1 VYLHSGGKHTVQ
13 VYGPADHALVGE
25 QGFRKY
31 LYFHNLPY
39 PPQTALRYGV
49 EYPPHVL
56 YSLSF
61 PTGAFS
67 HFPTVCLP
75 SLSQYEESN
84 LGHFLTKEVL
94 CRLTILAG
102 AGLYLGYLPATAREA
117 LPPCWMYLTNPRPRC
132 EPPDRIELSSLR
144 YKGRAFPLCKGGV
157 AGLRI
162 ARRSTAYE
170 TVVALPPLSRKP
182 LFYHTLLC
190 CVKQLGQ
197 PSSSNSKY
205 L

>member
-1 VYLHSGGKHTVQ
+1 VKGRTTVYLHSGGKHTVQ
-13 VYGPADHALVGE
+13 VYGPADHALVGK

-39 PPQTALRYGV
+39 PPQTALGYGV

-102 AGLYLGYLPATAREA
+102 VRSPLALLYIRTDQHGSGE
-117 LPPCWMYLTNPRPRC
+117 
-132 EPPDRIELSSLR
+132 
-144 YKGRAFPLCKGGV
+144 
-157 AGLRI
+157 
-162 ARRSTAYE
+162 
-170 TVVALPPLSRKP
+170 SRM
-182 LFYHTLLC
+182 
-190 CVKQLGQ
+190 GE
-197 PSSSNSKY
+197 SNSRHYVTKVGHFHY
-205 L
+205 ANSA